1 MLNGFDKRADYEV
14 IRHEQMF
21 LRKNVTKLRKQDDDV
36 RIMLTAVVSSV
47 LETQV
52 CETRRLKIAVKY
64 TQEDVLRGRSCE

>member
-52 CETRRLKIAVKY
+52 CET
-64 TQEDVLRGRSCE
+64 